1 MKYELIIEHR
11 GTVESVI
18 DFAREISNEFGV
30 RVKVNGLDE
39 HDNVVRPLIDWE
51 SYKTDKV
58 QTSDKSG

>member
-51 SYKTDKV
+51 SYESGKV
-58 QTSDKSG
+58 HTTDKSG

>member
-30 RVKVNGLDE
+30 TVKVNGLDD
-39 HDNVVRPLIDWE
+39 HDNVVTPLIAWE